1 MNSYIKG
8 RGTEV
13 PIIIMYG
20 LNHREQETKKETEQ
34 RRQQKENKQKKNR
47 IKNRKRAK
55 KKQNGAKKQRSKR
68 QKTKAD
74 SLFLVRLSFSHAH
87 FHFLLSIFSFSSY
100 TGPPFAQLS
109 LGYSQVRR
117 AFDKF

>member
-1 MNSYIKG
+1 MTSYIKG

-55 KKQNGAKKQRSKR
+55 KKQNGAKKRRQKRKQRSKR

-74 SLFLVRLSFSHAH
+74 SLFLVRLSFSTLKSVA
-87 FHFLLSIFSFSSY
+87 LSINSSPLTLSWFSQMISAYLFS
-100 TGPPFAQLS
+100 L
-109 LGYSQVRR
+109 
-117 AFDKF
+117 

>member
-1 MNSYIKG
+1 MTSYIKG

-55 KKQNGAKKQRSKR
+55 KKQNRAKKKKETKK
-68 QKTKAD
+68 KTKIKTAKNKGR
-74 SLFLVRLSFSHAH
+74 FLVPGQTVLFSRTFSLPAEHIFIFFLYWSAYTSLSRI
-87 FHFLLSIFSFSSY
+87 L
-100 TGPPFAQLS
+100 
-109 LGYSQVRR
+109 V
-117 AFDKF
+117 